1 MKRREFVKYLSYSL
15 PFFSCGC
22 SFHLPAFLQNNET
35 HNEVTHLEDMAP
47 TAPSPATPEKVLD
60 AGQDITKKS
69 LNFNENFKD
78 DIYCT
83 GHDAVLLEQ
92 LLIKFRAV
100 QRYVGN
106 GNFNLI
112 GMDEFFFFARTAAR
126 IEPVTREEKEFLEKI
141 FNFDASLY
149 GFYGE
154 KNFTSMT
161 QNIPKNTVV
170 KVPYTGHFL
179 RKGPSLETYN
189 RIKKDVGDSII
200 LTSGVRALAKQ
211 FHLFFEKAQQSD
223 GNLSKASRSLAPPGY
238 SFHGHNDFDIGKVGF
253 GINNFNEKFAT
264 TREFQILKDLGYV
277 DIRYEEMNSLG
288 VRYEPWHIKI

>member
-1 MKRREFVKYLSYSL
+1 M
-15 PFFSCGC
+15 PD
-22 SFHLPAFLQNNET
+22 FLQKPAAKKEASA
-35 HNEVTHLEDMAP
+35 LEDVGPSAP
-47 TAPSPATPEKVLD
+47 VSHDKVHD
-60 AGQDITKKS
+60 AGHDITKKS
-69 LNFNENFKD
+69 LNFNENFAD
-78 DIYCT
+78 DIYCK
-83 GHDAVLLEQ
+83 GHDAVMLQ
-92 LLIKFRAV
+92 KLLIKFRAV

-112 GMDEFFFFARTAAR
+112 GMDEFFFYARNASR
-126 IEPVTREEKEFLEKI
+126 IDAVTKEEKDFLEKI
-141 FNFDASLY
+141 FNFDARLY
-149 GFYGE
+149 GFHGE
-154 KNFTSMT
+154 KNFTSIT
-161 QNIPKNTVV
+161 QNIPKNTTV

-211 FHLFFEKAQQSD
+211 FHLFFEKAQLSE